1 MSSSGPHKL
10 DLDGSQQKLSGE
22 DGEAHADEISLSS
35 MKPILSGDEG
45 QDGAEVINA
54 EPDEISSSAV
64 EGPEEPLDRFM
75 SACQRGDLAT
85 VEEVVNSGQVDINYD
100 LDKAEHVTGLHWASI
115 NNRLGVVDFLVSRGA
130 DVNIKAGNLQAPPLH
145 WAARYGYVYIVH
157 YLLEHGANPQLTDDQ
172 GFNLLHLS
180 VNSSNIMLVLY
191 VLFFVVDRGILEVDG
206 QDPYGR
212 TPLLWAA
219 YQGDSLTVD
228 SLLKFGSYTK
238 VADHGGFTPLHWGTL
253 KGQPHVLIYLLQN
266 GGDVF
271 QKTNDGKD
279 CFIIAQEM
287 NTMYSLV
294 AALQHCGFDEN
305 GYPIRKLFREPLHA
319 KIITFFIPWVFLG
332 VVFAS
337 FSHVHFLF
345 ALSIMILFGF
355 AIGKLLNKYILPCY
369 AVVGVSSASLL
380 RSPLYAG
387 LFTAS
392 IIWPA
397 FVWISRV
404 IPRTIEDQYS
414 ANVLMMIIIVAV
426 PYLLVVLMRS
436 DPGRIPMEMD
446 IQVVRET
453 IKDLLAIG
461 RFDSKNFCIETW
473 VRKPLRSR
481 FSGLSNSLVARFDH
495 YCPWV
500 YNDIGLRNHKT
511 FLTCILLVE
520 ILMLLF
526 IYLCTEYFDE
536 LEDILKHTKDGDKP
550 TCTILKNE
558 DLCLGFTY
566 DPFAFL
572 MFAWVIFHS
581 IWVGLLVIVQLF
593 QVFQGITN
601 HEFSKIMKE
610 SRKNGADPVSFN
622 EFFGTAPEELLISN
636 GLRDNT
642 NPVRSSE
649 VSLNQTVA
657 SSRSQLKKSRTCFG
671 ICCALTGVDQWLMVI
686 KETFGISHSA
696 SGTKKSLT
704 VSSPT
709 NYGWKTNW
717 KDFWLTSDTT
727 APVWRRILFPP
738 TTSRALLGGQE
749 VDYYKLFSLPPRGN

>member
-1 MSSSGPHKL
+1 MSSSEPHKL
-10 DLDGSQQKLSGE
+10 DVDGFQHRLSGE
-22 DGEAHADEISLSS
+22 DGEAHVDEISLSS

-45 QDGAEVINA
+45 EVTD
-54 EPDEISSSAV
+54 DEMDRRTASVV
-64 EGPEEPLDRFM
+64 EGPEDPLDRFM

-85 VEEVVNSGQVDINYD
+85 VREIVNSGQVDINND
-100 LDKAEHVTGLHWASI
+100 FDKAEHVTGLHWASI

-157 YLLEHGANPQLTDDQ
+157 YLLEHGANPRLTDEQ

-191 VLFFVVDRGILEVDG
+191 VLFSVVDRGILEVDS
-206 QDPYGR
+206 QDPHGR

-228 SLLKFGSYTK
+228 SLLRFGSYTK
-238 VADHGGFTPLHWGTL
+238 VPDRGGFTPLHWGTL

-266 GGDVF
+266 GGDVL
-271 QKTNDGKD
+271 QKTDDGKD
-279 CFIIAQEM
+279 CFTIAQEM

-294 AALQHCGFDEN
+294 DALRHCGFDELGN
-305 GYPIRKLFREPLHA
+305 PIKKLFRKSLHA

-332 VVFAS
+332 IVFTI

-345 ALSIMILFGF
+345 ALPIVILFGF
-355 AIGKLLNKYILPCY
+355 ATGKLLNKYILPCY
-369 AVVGVSSASLL
+369 TVVGVSSASLL
-380 RSPLYAG
+380 RSPLYSG

-392 IIWPA
+392 IIWPM

-404 IPRTIEDQYS
+404 IPKTIEDQYS
-414 ANVLMMIIIVAV
+414 ANFLVMIAILAV
-426 PYLLVVLMRS
+426 SFLLVALMRS
-436 DPGRIPMEMD
+436 DPGRIPTETD
-446 IQVVRET
+446 TQVVRET
-453 IKDLLAIG
+453 IKDLLSTG
-461 RFDSKNFCIETW
+461 KFDSKNFCIETW

-511 FLTCILLVE
+511 FLTCILLVQ

-536 LEDILKHTKDGDKP
+536 LEDLHKHITDGGELR
-550 TCTILKNE
+550 CTILRNE

-566 DPFAFL
+566 DRFAFVT
-572 MFAWVIFHS
+572 FVWVVFHS
-581 IWVGLLVIVQLF
+581 IWVGLLVIVQVF
-593 QVFQGITN
+593 QVFQGVTN
-601 HEFSKIMKE
+601 YEFSKMMNAH
-610 SRKNGADPVSFN
+610 RMNGTDPGFFN
-622 EFFGTAPEELLISN
+622 EFFGTAPEELLTINSTI
-636 GLRDNT
+636 DNT
-642 NPVRSSE
+642 NSERSNE
-649 VSLNQTVA
+649 VSLNQTI
-657 SSRSQLKKSRTCFG
+657 SSSGSQLKPKTCFG

-686 KETFGISHSA
+686 KETFGMSHSA

-727 APVWRRILFPP
+727 APLWRRILFPP

-749 VDYYKLFSLPPRGN
+749 VDYYKLFSLPPKHNN